1 MQGVK
6 KTEFLYIFSCIFYI
20 FLAFLLVFRYT
31 FVALSFWRGHF
42 FFHADRRM
50 HFPAFH
56 RTDQIQNCQDSRISC
71 KNSLACHRTKRGITD
86 QHKNIREKNS
96 VGQHCPG
103 HKAAQQTTGTTARIP
118 SSADG
123 SDVPLESVPARR
135 PKPPDLHGRFPDVF
149 QFHTA
154 LHFPS
159 IRIITEETALQTATE
174 SKVSGSLHY

>member
-6 KTEFLYIFSCIFYI
+6 KTEFLYIFACIFYV
-20 FLAFLLVFRYT
+20 FLAFLSVFRYI

-42 FFHADRRM
+42 LFHADRRM

-103 HKAAQQTTGTTARIP
+103 HKAAQQTTERLLVFRAAQMAPMCLWNLYLQGVRSRLICT
-118 SSADG
+118 G
-123 SDVPLESVPARR
+123 
-135 PKPPDLHGRFPDVF
+135 VF
-149 QFHTA
+149 QTFSNSIQFCTSH
-154 LHFPS
+154 PS
-159 IRIITEETALQTATE
+159 
-174 SKVSGSLHY
+174 V

>member
-6 KTEFLYIFSCIFYI
+6 KTEFLYIFACIFYV
-20 FLAFLLVFRYT
+20 FLAFLSVFRYI

-71 KNSLACHRTKRGITD
+71 KNSSPATEPSAASLTSTRISARKTALDSTAPATKLRSRRRND
-86 QHKNIREKNS
+86 CSYSERRRWLH
-96 VGQHCPG
+96 
-103 HKAAQQTTGTTARIP
+103 AP
-118 SSADG
+118 S
-123 SDVPLESVPARR
+123 ESVPARR

-149 QFHTA
+149 QFHTV

-174 SKVSGSLHY
+174 SRVSGSLHY